1 MTDTYN
7 QLIPIVIEQTSR
19 GERSYDIYSR
29 LLKDR
34 IIFLGTGVDD
44 NVANAIIAQML
55 FLESQDAKSD
65 IKLYLNTPGGS
76 VTDGLAI
83 YDTMQYIKC
92 DVSTLCLGMAA
103 SMGALLLSAGAKGK
117 RFALPNSQILIHQVM
132 GGVQGQASD
141 IKIKA
146 EQILKIK
153 DRLNQILVKH
163 TGKDLKNVEKD
174 TDRDYYMTAD
184 EALKYGLID
193 KVIK

>member
-1 MTDTYN
+1 
-7 QLIPIVIEQTSR
+7 
-19 GERSYDIYSR
+19 
-29 LLKDR
+29 
-34 IIFLGTGVDD
+34 
-44 NVANAIIAQML
+44 
-55 FLESQDAKSD
+55 
-65 IKLYLNTPGGS
+65 
-76 VTDGLAI
+76 
-83 YDTMQYIKC
+83 
-92 DVSTLCLGMAA
+92 
-103 SMGALLLSAGAKGK
+103 
-117 RFALPNSQILIHQVM
+117 M